1 MMLLRE
7 IQLEF
12 GFRNAEFGRRWEKK
26 RARRKDR
33 SGEDGKM

>member
-1 MMLLRE
+1 MD
-7 IQLEF
+7 IPPGEF
-12 GFRNAEFGRRWEKK
+12 LGIVNAEFGRRWKKK